1 MVNKQYNI
9 QNSKK
14 SKNRSPPPNR
24 NVSVI
29 SNVPNPSSIHTSM
42 PSNSLDSISE
52 ENNYRQQQNNVG
64 KNNVNN
70 SAAAS
75 EFGKNNNSYLNNIT
89 NTTSVNDD
97 YGISDDNSSNCD
109 RLATTTSIHDIGRFQ
124 YILQMDRE
132 IVSHFGIF

>member
-29 SNVPNPSSIHTSM
+29 SNVPNPSINTIMS
-42 PSNSLDSISE
+42 SNSLESISE
-52 ENNYRQQQNNVG
+52 ENNYRQ
-64 KNNVNN
+64 KNIN
-70 SAAAS
+70 SEAG
-75 EFGKNNNSYLNNIT
+75 EKNKNSYLNN
-89 NTTSVNDD
+89 NTTVIDD
-97 YGISDDNSSNCD
+97 YTITDGNNSNCD
-109 RLATTTSIHDIGRFQ
+109 RLATTSIHDIGRFQ

-132 IVSHFGIF
+132 IVSHIEL